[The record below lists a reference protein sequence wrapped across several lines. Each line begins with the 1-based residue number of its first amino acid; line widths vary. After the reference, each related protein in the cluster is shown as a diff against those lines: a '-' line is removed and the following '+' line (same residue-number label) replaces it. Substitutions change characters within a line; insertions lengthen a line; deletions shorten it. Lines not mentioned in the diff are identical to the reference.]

1 MTDRDH
7 GDELSARIAEIL
19 GRARRHTDKADM
31 PFGLL
36 TIVQATD
43 GEAAERLAVMMRGVA
58 AALRLEPGNLLYT
71 VNRDDDGLTFYLHDR
86 GKSLAAVH
94 EHQETKH
101 FRDTIEEF
109 DILARILEPNAIA
122 LRDDQ

>member
-7 GDELSARIAEIL
+7 GDELSARIE
-19 GRARRHTDKADM
+19 RAVAPDM

-58 AALRLEPGNLLYT
+58 AALRLEPGNLL
-71 VNRDDDGLTFYLHDR
+71 
-86 GKSLAAVH
+86 
-94 EHQETKH
+94 
-101 FRDTIEEF
+101 
-109 DILARILEPNAIA
+109 
-122 LRDDQ
+122 

>member
-7 GDELSARIAEIL
+7 GDELSARIE
-19 GRARRHTDKADM
+19 RAVAPDM

-109 DILARILEPNAIA
+109 GRLTGDPEIHVLSIIDDLLEKS
-122 LRDDQ
+122 